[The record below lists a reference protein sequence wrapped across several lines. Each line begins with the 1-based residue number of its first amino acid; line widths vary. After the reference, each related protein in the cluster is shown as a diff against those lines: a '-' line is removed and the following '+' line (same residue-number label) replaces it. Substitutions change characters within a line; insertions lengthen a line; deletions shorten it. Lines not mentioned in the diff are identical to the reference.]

1 MENHRKP
8 AKERIS
14 KSKMAEM
21 LGVHRS
27 TISRELKRGE
37 ITQRDIL
44 WKEYTSYCADVAQ
57 DLIDSNT
64 TAKGSSLKLGKD
76 HLFHDFVEYW
86 IIEKK
91 YSPDAV
97 IMKIENEGLSFET
110 EICTKTLYNYI
121 SKGYFLNLTNRNL
134 PRRGKKVKRRYQGA
148 GNVFKRT
155 TRNRIATA

>member
-27 TISRELKRGE
+27 TISRELKRRE

-64 TAKGSSLKLGKD
+64 TAKGPSLKLGKD
-76 HLFHDFVEYW
+76 QLFHDFVEYW
-86 IIEKK
+86 IIGKK

>member
-64 TAKGSSLKLGKD
+64 TAKGPSLKLGKD
-76 HLFHDFVEYW
+76 QLFHDFV
-86 IIEKK
+86 
-91 YSPDAV
+91 
-97 IMKIENEGLSFET
+97 NTG
-110 EICTKTLYNYI
+110 
-121 SKGYFLNLTNRNL
+121 
-134 PRRGKKVKRRYQGA
+134 
-148 GNVFKRT
+148 
-155 TRNRIATA
+155 